1 VLFFQALS
9 KFCFNLLGEYK
20 MNTTT
25 PLAPKSLVQSSYLD
39 KKLRIQNQE
48 PDTAISNVIL
58 SEAYSQNPA
67 PEHIKKRFYTIQE
80 VIQIGAWGR
89 TKTYQLIG
97 EGKLVAKKLGK
108 KTLITAESLEE
119 LISSLPNKST
129 VGGK

>member
-1 VLFFQALS
+1 MDNIKS
-9 KFCFNLLGEYK
+9 
-20 MNTTT
+20 
-25 PLAPKSLVQSSYLD
+25 LAPKNVVQVLD
-39 KKLRIQNQE
+39 KKCGINNQE
-48 PDTAISNVIL
+48 PGTAISNAML
-58 SEAYSQNPA
+58 YEAYSQNPA
-67 PEHIKKRFYTIQE
+67 LEYYNIAKKRFYTIQE

>member
-1 VLFFQALS
+1 
-9 KFCFNLLGEYK
+9 

-48 PDTAISNVIL
+48 SDTDISNVML
-58 SEAYSQNPA
+58 CEAYSQNPA
-67 PEHIKKRFYTIQE
+67 PEHIKKRFYTIKE

-89 TKTYQLIG
+89 TTTYQLIS
-97 EGKLVAKKLGK
+97 EGKLVAKKVGS
-108 KTLITAESLEE
+108 KTLITSESLEE
-119 LISSLPNKST
+119 FIASLPNKST